1 MAPRVWT
8 DHVALAALL
17 AALTVRPAEA
27 PATVAE
33 QRARLPPPAECVD
46 PIVGTWRG
54 LTWYPHHREWFEFTL
69 EIQRAP
75 GKAGEL
81 TGSILAHFWDGTPE
95 VSEPGACTGPGIRV
109 VVRQPAV
116 GTFDGKQVTF
126 RGTSWKVER
135 VICGQWNGDYA
146 VEQFV
151 GTLEPERQ
159 EFQSVND
166 WSDNDNDD
174 EYPTVFRRIRC
185 ADVPSDGPVEPRP
198 GEGGV
203 APPPF
208 QPSVKS
214 GC

>member
-1 MAPRVWT
+1 MALRVRI
-8 DHVALAALL
+8 DHVALAALF
-17 AALTVRPAEA
+17 TVLIARPADA

-33 QRARLPPPAECVD
+33 QRARLPPAAECDD
-46 PIVGTWRG
+46 PITGAWRG
-54 LTWYPHHREWFEFTL
+54 LTWYPDHGAWFEFTL
-69 EIQRAP
+69 EIQRTP
-75 GKAGEL
+75 GKPGEL
-81 TGSILAHFWDGTPE
+81 AGSILAHFWDGVPE
-95 VSEPGACTGPGIRV
+95 VSEPGACTGPGKRV

-116 GTFDGKQVTF
+116 GTFDGKQVSF

-135 VICGQWNGDYA
+135 VICGSWSGPYI

-166 WSDNDNDD
+166 WSPGHDD
-174 EYPTVFRRIRC
+174 EEPTVFRRIRC
-185 ADVPSDGPVEPRP
+185 ADLPSDGPVEPRSR
-198 GEGGV
+198 EGTA

-208 QPSVKS
+208 QPPKQS